1 MNLNTNPPSIDI
13 IDFDNHHSANF
24 SLSDDNGKL
33 ILYGGTCMSYNAK
46 KRTRNYVIRNN
57 KNKTLVS
64 FTTSHVI
71 NAYYAAIIS
80 SVWPTIHGYTMRLY
94 RFDNNGILKDSLISQ
109 DLNYSCFAFFI
120 PQTNGDISFLAYDH
134 RNKIIKNYKLSGN
147 KMFQENISKTELPK
161 FYYETGMDDT
171 VYYILTTKDGN
182 KIICLL
188 GDTMF
193 LLDFKI
199 NTGEITVIKEYNNTF
214 NSVINSIAL
223 SANNK
228 YLIVS
233 EKEKIIRY
241 KLSDEFE
248 FSNGEIIY
256 ESTDN
261 CTDMQL
267 YDGKIYALFG
277 RKKDNP
283 SDQKII
289 YFDGIETDNITVGN
303 IDCTNL
309 SNFISHFPKIPRIIE
324 TKSTPCPEIEKP
336 KIICE

>member
-1 MNLNTNPPSIDI
+1 
-13 IDFDNHHSANF
+13 
-24 SLSDDNGKL
+24 
-33 ILYGGTCMSYNAK
+33 
-46 KRTRNYVIRNN
+46 
-57 KNKTLVS
+57 
-64 FTTSHVI
+64 
-71 NAYYAAIIS
+71 
-80 SVWPTIHGYTMRLY
+80 
-94 RFDNNGILKDSLISQ
+94 
-109 DLNYSCFAFFI
+109 
-120 PQTNGDISFLAYDH
+120 
-134 RNKIIKNYKLSGN
+134 
-147 KMFQENISKTELPK
+147 
-161 FYYETGMDDT
+161 
-171 VYYILTTKDGN
+171 
-182 KIICLL
+182 
-188 GDTMF
+188 MF

-223 SANNK
+223 SANDK

-233 EKEKIIRY
+233 EKKKIIRY

-303 IDCTNL
+303 IDCSNL
-309 SNFISHFPKIPRIIE
+309 SNLISLFPKIPRIIE
-324 TKSTPCPEIEKP
+324 TKSAPCPEIEKP